1 MSGFALLPGEKK
13 ILSSDEDT
21 LVLTNKRIR
30 YDSIETGQSNL
41 VSMTLDSVASCG
53 LITKSNPIILIAA
66 AVIFLF
72 GMMDGDDEII
82 TVSAIVGLVLVIIF
96 FNTKK
101 AVLSIASNGG
111 SEIVVSV
118 KDMPREE
125 VIKFINSIEREKLSQ
140 ITE

>member
-1 MSGFALLPGEKK
+1 
-13 ILSSDEDT
+13 
-21 LVLTNKRIR
+21 
-30 YDSIETGQSNL
+30 
-41 VSMTLDSVASCG
+41 MTLDSVASCG

-66 AVIFLF
+66 VIFLF
-72 GMMDGDDEII
+72 GVMGGDDEII
-82 TVSAIVGLVLVIIF
+82 TGYAIVGLVLVVIF

-101 AVLSIASNGG
+101 AVLSIVSNGG

-140 ITE
+140 IRK